1 MEKIRCHI
9 TPLRLDR
16 DARSELDHALRQQLE
31 ILRRRRAVALHPAKE
46 LAPPGQ
52 EARAG
57 GARDGGSA
65 GEERSL
71 HRFQVQA
78 VALEKLESAR
88 QVRLFHD
95 IGDQSLIE
103 APALDHAH
111 LGALTIGEAG
121 HLRVD
126 DREENDALV
135 SYPLSYALTQNQ
147 FAFTPAARSNP
158 PSVARSSRI
167 WVSNCSG
174 LIGMGS
180 APSLAW
186 RSRTSGD

>member
-9 TPLRLDR
+9 TPLRSDR
-16 DARSELDHALRQQLE
+16 DARSKLDHALRQQLE
-31 ILRRRRAVALHPAKE
+31 ILRSRRAVALHPAKE

-52 EARAG
+52 EPRAG

-65 GEERSL
+65 EEERSL
-71 HRFQVQA
+71 HRFQAQA

-88 QVRLFHD
+88 HVRLFHET

-111 LGALTIGEAG
+111 LGALTIGEVG

-126 DREENDALV
+126 DGEENDALV
-135 SYPLSYALTQNQ
+135 SYPLSYALTQ
-147 FAFTPAARSNP
+147 
-158 PSVARSSRI
+158 
-167 WVSNCSG
+167 
-174 LIGMGS
+174 
-180 APSLAW
+180 
-186 RSRTSGD
+186 